1 MITETIIYPCRDCD
15 SENIVKNGRNR
26 YGNQQYLC
34 KDCQSSRVLKPKK
47 TQLKG

>member
-1 MITETIIYPCRDCD
+1 MITETIIYRCRNCD

-26 YGNQQYLC
+26 YGSQQYLC
-34 KDCQSSRVLKPKK
+34 KDCQSSRVLMPKK